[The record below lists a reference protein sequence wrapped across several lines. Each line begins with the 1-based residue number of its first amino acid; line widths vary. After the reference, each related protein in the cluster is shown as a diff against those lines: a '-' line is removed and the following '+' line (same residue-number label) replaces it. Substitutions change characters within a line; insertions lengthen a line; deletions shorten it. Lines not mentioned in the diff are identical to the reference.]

1 VDTPETSALGWDA
14 ATRAA
19 LAAAALRPGPT
30 RFQQPPGAAGA
41 WLVWTLHVSTGRP
54 VLAVL
59 DGPNTLEI
67 FREDLAALT
76 GPDAAARI
84 AVFPAADLARAGEAE
99 RTSYKLRRD
108 PSGVDLADAGDR
120 LDTLRRCR
128 SPDPPGV
135 IVTCVPALLQPTWS
149 PDALARARRTLHPG
163 GAETPQALAAWL
175 EAAGYALTP
184 HIQARGEAAVRGGLV
199 DVWPPHEDAPV
210 RVEFWDDAI
219 ESLRRFDPWTQ
230 LSRPD
235 AVPAVELTPARD
247 RPDAETATPASLID
261 HLPPAAL
268 RLWVDP
274 SELEHHAELHAAA
287 AGGAAGGRAGE
298 PAWAALRARAAA
310 RPGGADLELWPEDE
324 APDAPF
330 LGARPAPAL
339 PSPGGR
345 ETIAPDVLAAT
356 RADLVRTAVAGA
368 RAEHPVRFC
377 FSAAGALDRFRELY
391 LPGPPPPHVL
401 FSLGALSEGF
411 MLGADDG
418 PGLTVIGEG
427 DLYGRRAATRRYG
440 RSGRGEAARAPE
452 AGERILDA
460 GAIEPGEWVVHA
472 DHGIGRFLGL
482 VTIEERG
489 VLREVLAVEYAERA
503 KLYIPAGQAHLLSR
517 YIGAGRGRP
526 EPHRLGGGRW
536 AKEKDAARR
545 AVQDLAGQLLETQAV
560 REARPGHA
568 CRPDTPWQHELE
580 AAFPFVETPD
590 QARAIEDVKRDM
602 ERARPMDRLICGDVG
617 FGKTEVALRAA
628 FKTVMD
634 GRQAAVLVPTTVLAQ
649 QQYDTFCA
657 RLAAFPV
664 TVALLSRFRSRAEQQ
679 ETIERLRAGAVDIV
693 IGTHRLVQPDVAFR
707 DLGLVVIDE
716 EQRFGVAHK
725 EALKRLR
732 STVDVLTLTATPIP
746 RTLHL
751 SLTGARDLSVLQTP
765 PQDRRAVETIVRP
778 YDDALVRE
786 AILREL
792 NREGQVFYLHNRVQ
806 TIANTLDR
814 LRRIVPEARI
824 ELAHGQMAEGLL
836 ERVMQRFVEGAFDV
850 LLCTT
855 IIESGMDIPRVNT
868 ILIERAD
875 RFGLADLYQLR
886 GRVGRRHHQAYAYL
900 LLPKHGRLF
909 DTARQRVG
917 ALRKYG
923 GLGAGFKVALR
934 DLETRGAGNL
944 LGAEQSGHIAAVG
957 FDLYCQLLRRAVAA
971 LKGEALPRPA
981 EAKLVLPFLDDPG
994 GSDTRAA
1001 LPESYIEDE
1010 THRLEIYR
1018 RLSGALTAAELDALA
1033 RELRDRFGRRPPET
1047 DRLLAV
1053 ARLRLAARDA
1063 RVDMIEV
1070 ESDGQRVRLR
1080 RGADY
1085 LMPDGRHPRLTA
1097 RDPDAR
1103 LRELR
1108 RLLERLAGKQ

>member
-1 VDTPETSALGWDA
+1 VDTRETSHPGWDA
-14 ATRAA
+14 AVWAA
-19 LAAAALRPGPT
+19 LDAAARRRGGPA
-30 RFQQPPGAAGA
+30 RFRQPPGAAGA
-41 WLVWTLHVSTGRP
+41 WLAWCLHARDGRT

-59 DGPNTLEI
+59 DGPHTLET
-67 FREDLAALT
+67 FFEDLATLA
-76 GPDAAARI
+76 GPDVAARL
-84 AVFPAADLARAGEAE
+84 ALFPAADTARAG
-99 RTSYKLRRD
+99 
-108 PSGVDLADAGDR
+108 VADASAGDR
-120 LDTLRRCR
+120 LDALRRCR
-128 SPDPPGV
+128 ASEPPGV
-135 IVTCVPALLQPTWS
+135 IATCVPALLQPTWS
-149 PDALARARRTLHPG
+149 PDALARARRTLQPG
-163 GAETPQALAAWL
+163 GPDTPPALAEWL
-175 EAAGYALTP
+175 EAAGYAIVP
-184 HIQARGEAAVRGGLV
+184 QVQARGEAAVRGGLV
-199 DVWPPHEDAPV
+199 DVWPPHEDAPA
-210 RVEFWDDAI
+210 RVEFRDDAI

-230 LSRPD
+230 ISRPE
-235 AVPAVELTPARD
+235 AVAAVELTPARD
-247 RPDAETATPASLID
+247 TPEAAAEAAGLVD
-261 HLPPAAL
+261 HLPSGTL

-274 SELEHHAELHAAA
+274 SELEHHAGLHAAA
-287 AGGAAGGRAGE
+287 AGDAAGGV
-298 PAWAALRARAAA
+298 AWAALRACAAA
-310 RPGGADLELWPEDE
+310 IPGGADVELWPEDE
-324 APDAPF
+324 APDAPD
-330 LGARPAPAL
+330 LGVRPAPAL
-339 PSPGGR
+339 PAPGGR
-345 ETIAPDVLAAT
+345 ETTAPDVLAAA
-356 RADLVRTAVAGA
+356 RAELVRAAVANASTGHPVWFCFAAAGA
-368 RAEHPVRFC
+368 R
-377 FSAAGALDRFRELY
+377 DRFRELY
-391 LPGPPPPHVL
+391 LPGPPPDQVAFRP
-401 FSLGALSEGF
+401 GALSEGF
-411 MLGADDG
+411 TLGADDG

-440 RSGRGEAARAPE
+440 RPGRRGAATE
-452 AGERILDA
+452 TGAGERIPDA

-489 VLREVLAVEYAERA
+489 VPSEVLAVEYAERA

-590 QARAIEDVKRDM
+590 QAQAIEDVKRDM
-602 ERARPMDRLICGDVG
+602 ERPRPMDRLVCGDVG

-628 FKTVMD
+628 FKAVMD
-634 GRQAAVLVPTTVLAQ
+634 GRQVAVLVPTTVLAQ

-679 ETIERLRAGAVDIV
+679 ETVGRLRVGAVDIV

-707 DLGLVVIDE
+707 DLGLVIIDE

-765 PQDRRAVETIVRP
+765 PQDRRAVETIIRP

-806 TIANTLDR
+806 TIAHTLDR

-886 GRVGRRHHQAYAYL
+886 GRVGRRHHQAFAYL

-909 DTARQRVG
+909 DVARRRVG

-957 FDLYCQLLRRAVAA
+957 FDLYCQLLRRTVAA
-971 LKGEALPRPA
+971 LKGETPPRPA
-981 EAKLVLPFLDDPG
+981 EAKLVLPFLDGPDDA
-994 GSDTRAA
+994 SARAA
-1001 LPESYIEDE
+1001 LPEAYIEDE
-1010 THRLEIYR
+1010 TQRLEIYR

-1033 RELRDRFGRRPPET
+1033 RELRDRFGCRPPET

-1063 RVDMIEV
+1063 RVDMIKV
-1070 ESDGQRVRLR
+1070 ESDGARVRLR

-1097 RDPDAR
+1097 RDPDGR

-1108 RLLERLAGKQ
+1108 RLLERTSQYLDIAT